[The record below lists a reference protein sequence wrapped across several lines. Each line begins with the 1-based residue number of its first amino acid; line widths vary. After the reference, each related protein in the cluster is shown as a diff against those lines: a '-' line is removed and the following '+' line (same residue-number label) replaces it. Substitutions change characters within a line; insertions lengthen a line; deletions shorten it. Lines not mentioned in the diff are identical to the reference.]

1 MNKLIFCLQQTCLRF
16 NYMAISDDIQRYMPS
31 AADRD
36 EPHGTPLAYKEAV
49 LLTNPKEPQFKG
61 EVNRPKM
68 LDILYSNK
76 LKFQTETE
84 P

>member
-1 MNKLIFCLQQTCLRF
+1 
-16 NYMAISDDIQRYMPS
+16 MPS

-61 EVNRPKM
+61 EVNRPNM